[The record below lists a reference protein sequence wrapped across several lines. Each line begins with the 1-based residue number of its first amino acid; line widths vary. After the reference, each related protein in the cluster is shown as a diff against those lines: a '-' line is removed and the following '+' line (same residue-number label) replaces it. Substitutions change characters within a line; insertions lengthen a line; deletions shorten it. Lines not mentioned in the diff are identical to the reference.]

1 MLDYY
6 NLNQLILEN
15 NDYDYLVLIMY
26 VELNHLI
33 YIIQH
38 EILLNMVS
46 EEIFH
51 RDPNNSM
58 DYQIYQKIL
67 KRKTNK
73 KND

>member
-51 RDPNNSM
+51 QDPNNSM
-58 DYQIYQKIL
+58 DYKIYQKIL
-67 KRKTNK
+67 KRKTKQK
-73 KND
+73 K